1 MSLIELR
8 TWLIQQSCT
17 IDYQPVTNMA
27 NFCPECGK
35 EVTQTTKFCPECGEQ
50 LHLNDTNI
58 QQSTK
63 RRRSSKKEKP
73 MSHPKSG
80 ITALGLCFFF
90 GFFGV
95 HRFYVEKKWT
105 GLLMLFTGGIIGVW
119 VIFDLVLLIQNKFED
134 KQQRPLTVFAGTTP
148 LKNTLSMFAVI
159 FSWLAMILV
168 SLMALM
174 LYATSGLV
182 SVVTAQLNAFNK
194 EDISTAYSY
203 MSRGFQSKVSLQLFG
218 ETINQIPILKSN
230 PSTSFYDRSISGNY
244 GSLGG
249 TLTGPDKS
257 QLPIQY
263 QLIKEQGVWKING
276 FR

>member
-1 MSLIELR
+1 
-8 TWLIQQSCT
+8 
-17 IDYQPVTNMA
+17 MA

-50 LHLNDTNI
+50 LHLNATNM
-58 QQSTK
+58 QHKTQH
-63 RRRSSKKEKP
+63 RQFSKKEKQMTP
-73 MSHPKSG
+73 PKSG
-80 ITALGLCFFF
+80 ITALALCFFF
-90 GFFGV
+90 GFLGA

-119 VIFDLVLLIQNKFED
+119 VIFDLMVLVQNKFED
-134 KQQRPLTVFAGTTP
+134 KQQRLLTVFSGTTP

-159 FSWLAMILV
+159 FSWLAMIFV

-174 LYATSGLV
+174 LYTTSGLV
-182 SVVTAQLNAFNK
+182 SVVTAQLKAFNK

-203 MSRGFQSKVSLQLFG
+203 MSRGFQDKVSLQLFG
-218 ETINQIPILKSN
+218 QSINQIPILKSN

-244 GSLGG
+244 GTLSG
-249 TLTGPDKS
+249 TLTSPDKS